1 MNKKLLFRINI
12 LLGVV
17 SLWLAGCHSS
27 KSTPKEPERPM
38 MKYGVPEVRA
48 LYGVVWP
55 DAPQDTVSTPQDT
68 TVMEE
73 TKPVDEREIIV
84 VKYGIPG
91 MFR

>member
-1 MNKKLLFRINI
+1 MNKKLLFRINV

-55 DAPQDTVSTPQDT
+55 DAPQDT

-84 VKYGIPG
+84 VKYGVPG